1 MAIGKMRTSGRGLR
15 FWFGLAGGVALT
27 ALAPT
32 GGLWSGMAWA
42 EATIAV
48 QETQGLKTLN
58 LLTRQAETL
67 DLMRQEGIAQ
77 GKDLGIDLFGD
88 AENREWLLA
97 LDRVYD
103 TSRMAKVYD
112 AALAQ
117 VLTRD
122 PRLVDDVAPF
132 LGGELGARIIALE
145 LEARRTTF
153 DEMALGAA
161 REVLAEMEQTDKE
174 RRAQIE
180 RLVVAADL
188 MESNVMAGLN
198 GNVAFYKAM
207 AAAGAP
213 GATADEEE
221 MLAQVWAQEADI
233 RASTADFLYPL
244 MALAYAPL
252 TDAELQSYVD
262 FSESPQGRRF
272 NAAMNEAFAPVMIDL
287 SRALGAEAG
296 RMLSG
301 QAL

>member
-1 MAIGKMRTSGRGLR
+1 MAISDMCKTGRGVR
-15 FWFGLAGGVALT
+15 FWLGIACAATFLAMGPSIALWPGVAR
-27 ALAPT
+27 
-32 GGLWSGMAWA
+32 A
-42 EATIAV
+42 EATDTA
-48 QETQGLKTLN
+48 QGAQDPQAIN

-77 GKDLGIDLFGD
+77 GKILGADLFGQD
-88 AENREWLLA
+88 GNPEWLLA

-103 TSRMAKVYD
+103 TARMARVYD
-112 AALAQ
+112 AALSQA
-117 VLTRD
+117 LARD
-122 PRLVDDVAPF
+122 PTLVEDVTPF
-132 LGGELGARIIALE
+132 LGGELGARIVALE
-145 LEARRTTF
+145 LEARRTTL
-153 DEMALGAA
+153 DEVALGAA
-161 REVLAEMEQTDKE
+161 REILAEMEQTDKQ

-188 MESNVMAGLN
+188 LESNVTAGLN

-213 GATADEEE
+213 GGAMDEAE

-252 TDAELQSYVD
+252 TDGELESYVA

-272 NAAMNEAFAPVMIDL
+272 NAAMTEAFVPVMIDL

-301 QAL
+301 QVL